1 MGVYRAAIVTENGQ
15 NLIAQALAN
24 EKPLI
29 FTSAKTS
36 SYSYPVGTDV
46 PALTGLQDVVQSVL
60 PFDSKVLGGNVAQ
73 VSVRFDNDGV
83 DQTYRIETIGLYAK
97 IEGGAEILFSVTQ
110 ATTPDEMP
118 VQSDISPSA
127 YIYNIQH
134 TVQNASQITLT
145 VNPAG
150 TATVQD
156 IMDIETPEFD
166 DSGTVEG
173 ISSLPSFLET
183 MKSKMNFFQFF
194 RNLKAGLQFVLHAGQ
209 IVNNCVTDNAGLPLS
224 AAQGKIL
231 KDLYTQL
238 YSDSQT
244 IANNLSDGLYGTTQD
259 ITLDQLMKHMSDWN
273 HPFVFDIGYTLPIA
287 PDKNNTIG
295 IGERGMLHA
304 FSYSGKHFYCIDSSK
319 GWQESPYAL
328 KSNYLTKNDA
338 VIASQSFAVG
348 LTTFEVT
355 DKIPVVPD
363 GYERVSSILY
373 TTQNYLFAQLAFA
386 ANDKVFLT
394 VNNCHPSLSINS
406 EIRCVQ
412 LYKQKN

>member
-36 SYSYPVGTDV
+36 SYSYPVGTNV
-46 PALTGLQDVVQSVL
+46 PALTGLQDVVQSVM

-173 ISSLPSFLET
+173 ISSFPSFLET

-224 AAQGKIL
+224 AAQGKVL

-238 YSDSQT
+238 YSEIGNRFYVRASETDF
-244 IANNLSDGLYGTTQD
+244 NNMTRSGYFFGKLVQNTPDGTTDTNWIVEVQAFD
-259 ITLDQLMKHMSDWN
+259 NNTGWTFQRATRASDKSIFTRIQSNRTWSDWE
-273 HPFVFDIGYTLPIA
+273 VL
-287 PDKNNTIG
+287 
-295 IGERGMLHA
+295 
-304 FSYSGKHFYCIDSSK
+304 
-319 GWQESPYAL
+319 AL
-328 KSNYLTKNDA
+328 KSDLPQFGLTPGIDCVSNTVTEFRVTFPKVFSKTPA
-338 VIASQSFAVG
+338 VIVTPKSGAEGINGIPKYSVITVTTTGFMIRIYNDDSEQRSPAFYWIAMAQS
-348 LTTFEVT
+348 
-355 DKIPVVPD
+355 
-363 GYERVSSILY
+363 
-373 TTQNYLFAQLAFA
+373 
-386 ANDKVFLT
+386 
-394 VNNCHPSLSINS
+394 
-406 EIRCVQ
+406 
-412 LYKQKN
+412 

>member
-97 IEGGAEILFSVTQ
+97 IEGGAETLFSVTQ

-173 ISSLPSFLET
+173 ISSFPSFLET

-224 AAQGKIL
+224 AAQGKAL
-231 KDLYTQL
+231 MDKYTQL
-238 YSDSQT
+238 YSDLNT
-244 IANNLSDGLYGTTQD
+244 TNNNLSN
-259 ITLDQLMKHMSDWN
+259 K
-273 HPFVFDIGYTLPIA
+273 A
-287 PDKNNTIG
+287 DKTS
-295 IGERGMLHA
+295 L
-304 FSYSGKHFYCIDSSK
+304 SS
-319 GWQESPYAL
+319 YAL
-328 KSNYLTKNDA
+328 KSDFPNYFKFLRIDADPSSYDTEVLEHISSLNNTGFIIYCEHSSVSMYMGFIVGNGKYGTVLRFEYDSLYVNGCSDTAWTGWTK
-338 VIASQSFAVG
+338 
-348 LTTFEVT
+348 L
-355 DKIPVVPD
+355 
-363 GYERVSSILY
+363 R
-373 TTQNYLFAQLAFA
+373 
-386 ANDKVFLT
+386 
-394 VNNCHPSLSINS
+394 
-406 EIRCVQ
+406 
-412 LYKQKN
+412 